1 MSEIF
6 SYTRC
11 PKLSKSS
18 YLFGGCFADETWG
31 FTSLTSPVCACSLR
45 VMEKSNWAM
54 DTEAATSE
62 NWGKR
67 LFGGTY
73 SHWESWENWKKV
85 KEFEITFTQKK
96 GGMIHFGGMGSGNLW
111 WTIYPTSKWIMK
123 KWNYH
128 DHSWSNYQPSTR
140 RKTETHHAYF
150 FQFGDRIWRSSL
162 ETPWAWSLPK
172 FPKQPTTIQPQPLK
186 PQAITK
192 ATQKAGQGA
201 PSWMLQ

>member
-1 MSEIF
+1 MYNIYLFIYSFIYLFIYCFLLFFLIYLFIYILKKKLYKTTFSRMSEIF

-73 SHWESWENWKKV
+73 SHWESWENWKNGGIWNYV
-85 KEFEITFTQKK
+85 HQKK
-96 GGMIHFGGMGSGNLW
+96 GEWFILEEWEVAICDG
-111 WTIYPTSKWIMK
+111 
-123 KWNYH
+123 
-128 DHSWSNYQPSTR
+128 
-140 RKTETHHAYF
+140 
-150 FQFGDRIWRSSL
+150 QFI
-162 ETPWAWSLPK
+162 LPVN
-172 FPKQPTTIQPQPLK
+172 
-186 PQAITK
+186 
-192 ATQKAGQGA
+192 G
-201 PSWMLQ
+201 

>member
-1 MSEIF
+1 MRPEASRRSRLPSAPAPSVSWKNPTERWTQKQPPQRTEESVF
-6 SYTRC
+6 
-11 PKLSKSS
+11 L
-18 YLFGGCFADETWG
+18 GG
-31 FTSLTSPVCACSLR
+31 PIPI
-45 VMEKSNWAM
+45 
-54 DTEAATSE
+54 
-62 NWGKR
+62 GKV
-67 LFGGTY
+67 GKI
-73 SHWESWENWKKV
+73 EKKV

-96 GGMIHFGGMGSGNLW
+96 GEMIHFGGMGSGNLW